1 MQLFSR
7 DRERELVVVTK
18 QNKHTH
24 PNTHT
29 LVCNKLMLK
38 KRCNRFKTSPLTLY
52 LSIIVLYWMSF
63 LYIYYATEA
72 KEEENRYK
80 EDLR

>member
-1 MQLFSR
+1 
-7 DRERELVVVTK
+7 
-18 QNKHTH
+18 
-24 PNTHT
+24 
-29 LVCNKLMLK
+29 MLK
-38 KRCNRFKTSPLTLY
+38 KRGNRFKTSPLTLY

-72 KEEENRYK
+72 EEENRYK